1 MQDAQHPMS
10 AEIPSLPLPGWLAS
24 ATSLVPGLTVSI
36 LAAMAATF
44 AGALT
49 GGPAPL
55 FAILAGLAL
64 RPLIEGPDYGP
75 GLVFAGGRLLYVA
88 IALLG
93 TRISLDDI
101 AALGLEPILIVASGV
116 VLGISFSRFLSIRM
130 GLGRSFGW
138 IAGMAVAICGA
149 SAALAAES
157 VLPRTARV
165 RRDTLLVVLTV
176 TVFSSIAMV
185 IYPAVARWLGFD
197 GRETGLL
204 LGATIHDLAQVI
216 GAGYGVSVYTGDVAA
231 VTKLLRVTALAPAI
245 TVMALVVHRGR
256 VGSGRP
262 RFPAF
267 LIGFVA
273 LSIAH
278 TFHLIDPVLASS
290 FTAASGFA
298 FLVAVTVVGIRTP
311 LRRLALGE
319 WRRILIVAVHTVL
332 LACYV
337 TIFLLLTNVGRQ

>member
-1 MQDAQHPMS
+1 MRDAQPPMN

-24 ATSLVPGLTVSI
+24 ATSLAPGLAVSI

-64 RPLIEGPDYGP
+64 RPLMVGSDYGP
-75 GLVFAGGRLLYVA
+75 GLVFAGGRLLYAA

-93 TRISLDDI
+93 VRISLDDI

-116 VLGISFSRFLSIRM
+116 VVGISFTRFLSIRM

-138 IAGMAVAICGA
+138 IAGVAVAICGA

-185 IYPAVARWLGFD
+185 IYPVLARWLGFD

-231 VTKLLRVTALAPAI
+231 VTKLLRVAALAPAI
-245 TVMALVVHRGR
+245 MVMTVVVHRGR
-256 VGSGRP
+256 IESGRP
-262 RFPAF
+262 RIPSF
-267 LIGFVA
+267 LAGFVA
-273 LSIAH
+273 FSIAH
-278 TFHLIDPVLASS
+278 TFHLIDPVLVSS

-298 FLVAVTVVGIRTP
+298 FLMAVTVVGMRAP
-311 LRRLALGE
+311 LRRFALSE
-319 WRRILIVAVHTVL
+319 WRRILIVAVHTIL
-332 LACYV
+332 LALYV
-337 TIFLLLTNVGRQ
+337 TIFLLLINIGRR

>member
-1 MQDAQHPMS
+1 MN
-10 AEIPSLPLPGWLAS
+10 AEIASLPLPGWLAS
-24 ATSLVPGLTVSI
+24 ATSLAPGLAVSI

-64 RPLIEGPDYGP
+64 RPLMVGSEYGP
-75 GLVFAGGRLLYVA
+75 GLVFAGGRLLYAA

-93 TRISLDDI
+93 VRISLDDI
-101 AALGLEPILIVASGV
+101 AALGLEPVLIVASGV
-116 VLGISFSRFLSIRM
+116 VLGISFTRFLSMRM

-185 IYPAVARWLGFD
+185 IYPVLARWLGFD

-231 VTKLLRVTALAPAI
+231 VTKLLRVAALAPAI
-245 TVMALVVHRGR
+245 MVMTVVVHRGR
-256 VGSGRP
+256 IESGRP
-262 RFPAF
+262 RIPSF
-267 LIGFVA
+267 LVGFVA
-273 LSIAH
+273 FSIAH
-278 TFHLIDPVLASS
+278 TFHLIDPVLVSS

-298 FLVAVTVVGIRTP
+298 FLMAVTVVGMRAP
-311 LRRLALGE
+311 LRRLALSE
-319 WRRILIVAVHTVL
+319 WRRILIVAIHTIL
-332 LACYV
+332 LALYV
-337 TIFLLLTNVGRQ
+337 TSFLLLTNIGRR